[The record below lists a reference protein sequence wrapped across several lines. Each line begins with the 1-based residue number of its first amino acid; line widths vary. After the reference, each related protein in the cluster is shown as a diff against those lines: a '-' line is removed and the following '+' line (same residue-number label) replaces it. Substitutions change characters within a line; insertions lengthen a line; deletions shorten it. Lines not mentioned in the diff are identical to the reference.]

1 MAAQLLAAYR
11 AFFVRFILLLPP
23 VLNARLAEGVT
34 AVRKHDFFLG
44 VETDAALRLEFLIE
58 ACGIARPRHFS
69 YFIFAL
75 FVALSRDLLFGFLLF
90 V

>member
-1 MAAQLLAAYR
+1 MAAQLLAADR

-44 VETDAALRLEFLIE
+44 VEADAALRLQLLVE
-58 ACGIARPRHFS
+58 ACGIARPRHVS